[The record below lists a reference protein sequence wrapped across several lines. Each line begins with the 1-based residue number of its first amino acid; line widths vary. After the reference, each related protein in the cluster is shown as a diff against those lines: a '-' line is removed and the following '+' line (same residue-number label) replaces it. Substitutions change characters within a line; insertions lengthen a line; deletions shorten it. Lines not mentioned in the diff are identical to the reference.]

1 MPAKVSQVNM
11 SMQATLPFVVL
22 APLCAL
28 VLGAIGLGG
37 GVYET
42 LVVDPVWPD
51 NPAIIRRGR
60 GGISRARFWAPAHSL
75 YELALLI
82 SLWMV
87 WSVTVARWWT
97 IAALAIHL
105 AARAW
110 SFAYFIPRALRFE
123 KLGELTE
130 EQRREALRWTR
141 LSRCRPVL
149 SVCSI
154 VAQCIVI
161 LQFALR

>member
-1 MPAKVSQVNM
+1 MPAKASQVNM

-51 NPAIIRRGR
+51 NPAMIRRDN

-123 KLGELTE
+123 KLGKLTE
-130 EQRREALRWTR
+130 DQRREALRWTR

-154 VAQCIVI
+154 VAQCVVI

>member
-1 MPAKVSQVNM
+1 
-11 SMQATLPFVVL
+11 MQATSPFVVL
-22 APLCAL
+22 APLSAL

-42 LVVDPVWPD
+42 LLVDAVWPD
-51 NPAIIRRGR
+51 NPSIIRRGH
-60 GGISRARFWAPAHSL
+60 GGINRARFWAPVHSF

-87 WSVTVARWWT
+87 WSVAAARCWT
-97 IAALAIHL
+97 LAALAIHL

-123 KLGELTE
+123 KLAELTDE
-130 EQRREALRWTR
+130 RRREARRWTQ
-141 LSRCRPVL
+141 LSKCRPL
-149 SVCSI
+149 LEACSI
-154 VAQCIVI
+154 MALCVVI
-161 LQFALR
+161 LQFAS

>member
-1 MPAKVSQVNM
+1 
-11 SMQATLPFVVL
+11 MQATLPVAVL

-28 VLGAIGLGG
+28 MLGVIGLGG

-51 NPAIIRRGR
+51 NPAIIRAER
-60 GGISRARFWAPAHSL
+60 GGIKRARFWIPAHSL
-75 YELALLI
+75 YELALLV

-87 WSVTVARWWT
+87 WNVPDARWWT
-97 IAALAIHL
+97 VAALAIHL

-110 SFAYFIPRALRFE
+110 SFAYFIPRAIRFE
-123 KLGELTE
+123 KLDDLTE
-130 EQRREALRWTR
+130 DQRREALRWTQ

-149 SVCSI
+149 AVCSI
-154 VAQCIVI
+154 AALCVAI

>member
-1 MPAKVSQVNM
+1 MAAKASRVNI

-22 APLCAL
+22 APLSAL

-42 LVVDPVWPD
+42 LVIDPVWPD
-51 NPAIIRRGR
+51 NPAIIRRGH

-87 WSVTVARWWT
+87 WSVPVARWWT

-123 KLGELTE
+123 KLGELRE
-130 EQRREALRWTR
+130 DQRREALRWTR
-141 LSRCRPVL
+141 LSRCRPLL
-149 SVCSI
+149 SVGSI
-154 VAQCIVI
+154 VALCVVI
-161 LQFALR
+161 LQLALR

>member
-1 MPAKVSQVNM
+1 M
-11 SMQATLPFVVL
+11 SMQASLPFVVL

-51 NPAIIRRGR
+51 NPAIIRSGH
-60 GGISRARFWAPAHSL
+60 GGMSRARFWVPAHSL
-75 YELALLI
+75 YELALLM

-87 WSVTVARWWT
+87 WSVTDARWWT

-110 SFAYFIPRALRFE
+110 SFAYFIPRAIRFE

-130 EQRREALRWTR
+130 DQRREASRWTR

-149 SVCSI
+149 SFCSI
-154 VAQCIVI
+154 VALCVAI
-161 LQFALR
+161 LQFTLR

>member
-1 MPAKVSQVNM
+1 MPAKASQVNM
-11 SMQATLPFVVL
+11 SMQAPLL

-51 NPAIIRRGR
+51 KPAIIRRGD
-60 GGISRARFWAPAHSL
+60 GGISRARFWAPAHAL

-87 WSVTVARWWT
+87 WSVTVARGGPLPPWQ
-97 IAALAIHL
+97 
-105 AARAW
+105 
-110 SFAYFIPRALRFE
+110 FIWRRALGPSRISFPTRFGL
-123 KLGELTE
+123 KNS
-130 EQRREALRWTR
+130 AN
-141 LSRCRPVL
+141 SRKTNGAKPCAGRG
-149 SVCSI
+149 
-154 VAQCIVI
+154 
-161 LQFALR
+161 